1 MDCNWFCWPRNHNFD
16 FEKPQPFALPLPIPD
31 WPQGGG
37 FAEEKICI
45 GDLEVVMVTELE
57 SIWGFS
63 CSEEG
68 IKGATFYKPKEIPEG
83 FYCLGHY
90 GQPNN
95 QPLHGFLLVARETT
109 YNATSTSP
117 ALQKP
122 LDYTLVW
129 SSFSWIGDEN
139 SEECGY
145 IWLPTPPEGYRSLG
159 FVVTKGPTKPSLDLV
174 RCVRSDL
181 TDTCETNDLIADM
194 EPMFP
199 DFPCQ
204 FWKVRPC
211 HRGMQGKGISV
222 GTFYCSTSFVDE
234 VLCTF
239 CLKNF
244 DSSLQAMPN
253 LEQVHSLINYYG
265 PTVFF
270 HPKDIY
276 LPSSVSWFF
285 KNGATLYKEGIKMG
299 EEILSGGSNLPK
311 GGENDGEY
319 WIDLPDDSRNSSVK
333 LGNLESAEL
342 YVHVKPALGGT
353 FTDIAMWVFCP
364 FNGPA
369 TIKIG
374 LLNFSL
380 SKIGQH
386 VSDWEHFTLRVSNFT
401 GELWSVYF
409 SQHSGGEWVEAS
421 GLEFMNGSNKPVVY
435 SSKSGHASFPHP
447 GCYLQGSEKYGIGV
461 RNDVARSKFAV
472 DSSTKYKIVAAEYL
486 GGAVAEPCWLQYMRE
501 WGPKVTYN
509 SASELEKILSFL
521 PLNLR
526 IRAENIFDSLPMEL
540 YGEEGPTGPK
550 EKNNW
555 EGDER
560 C

>member
-1 MDCNWFCWPRNHNFD
+1 MLGLQRCILYHFKYLTFFFIYLN
-16 FEKPQPFALPLPIPD
+16 IPST
-31 WPQGGG
+31 GGG
-37 FAEEKICI
+37 FAEGKICI
-45 GDLEVVMVTELE
+45 GELEVAMVTELE
-57 SIWGFS
+57 SIWS
-63 CSEEG
+63 CSSSKKG
-68 IKGATFYKPKEIPEG
+68 IENATFYKPKEVPEG

-95 QPLHGFLLVARETT
+95 QPLHGFLLVAREMT
-109 YNATSTSP
+109 NSVESAFP

-122 LDYTLVW
+122 VDYRLIW
-129 SSFSWIGDEN
+129 SSFSWKGDEFV
-139 SEECGY
+139 EECGY
-145 IWLPTPPEGYRSLG
+145 FWLPIAPEGYRSLG
-159 FVVTKGPTKPSLDLV
+159 FVVTNGSTKPSLDSV

-181 TDTCETNDLIADM
+181 TDTCETHDLIADM
-194 EPMFP
+194 EPIFP

-211 HRGMQGKGISV
+211 HRGMRGEGIPV
-222 GTFYCSTSFVDE
+222 GTFFCTTSDCLDDE
-234 VLCTF
+234 LCTF
-239 CLKNF
+239 CLKNL
-244 DSSLQAMPN
+244 DPSLQAMPD
-253 LEQVHSLINYYG
+253 LEQVHSLINHYG

-270 HPKDIY
+270 HPKEIY
-276 LPSSVSWFF
+276 LPSSILWFF
-285 KNGATLYKEGIKMG
+285 RNGATLYKKGIKMG

-319 WIDLPDDSRNSSVK
+319 WIDLPDDFRNSSVK

-342 YVHVKPALGGT
+342 YVHVKPACGGT

-369 TIKIG
+369 TIKVGIA
-374 LLNFSL
+374 NFPL

-386 VSDWEHFTLRVSNFT
+386 VSDWEHFTLRISNFT
-401 GELWSVYF
+401 GELWNVYF

-421 GLEFMNGSNKPVVY
+421 DLEFMTGSNKPVVY

-447 GCYLQGSEKYGIGV
+447 GNYLQGSEKYNIGV
-461 RNDVARSKFAV
+461 RNDTDRSEFAV
-472 DSSTKYKIVAAEYL
+472 DSSINYKIVAAEYL
-486 GGAVAEPCWLQYMRE
+486 RDAVVEPCWLQYMRE
-501 WGPKVTYN
+501 WGPKVTYD
-509 SASELEKILSFL
+509 STSELEKILSFL
-521 PLNLR
+521 PFNLR
-526 IRAENIFDSLPMEL
+526 LRAENILDNLPMEL

-555 EGDER
+555 GGDER

>member
-1 MDCNWFCWPRNHNFD
+1 
-16 FEKPQPFALPLPIPD
+16 
-31 WPQGGG
+31 
-37 FAEEKICI
+37 
-45 GDLEVVMVTELE
+45 MVTKLE
-57 SIWGFS
+57 SIWS
-63 CSEEG
+63 CSSSRKG
-68 IKGATFYKPKEIPEG
+68 IEGATFYKPNEIPEG

-90 GQPNN
+90 GQQNN
-95 QPLHGFLLVARETT
+95 RPLHGFLLVARETT
-109 YNATSTSP
+109 YSVKSAFP
-117 ALQKP
+117 ALQEP
-122 LDYTLVW
+122 LDYRLVW
-129 SSFSWIGDEN
+129 SSLSWKGDEFV
-139 SEECGY
+139 EECGY
-145 IWLPTPPEGYRSLG
+145 FWLPIPPEGYRSLG
-159 FVVTKGPTKPSLDLV
+159 FVVTKGPTKPSLDSV

-181 TDTCETNDLIADM
+181 TDACETHDLVVDM

-204 FWKVRPC
+204 FWEVRPC
-211 HRGMQGKGISV
+211 HRGMLGKGVPV
-222 GTFYCSTSFVDE
+222 GTFFCTTDCVAE
-234 VLCTF
+234 ELCTF
-239 CLKNF
+239 CLKNL

-253 LEQVHSLINYYG
+253 LEQVHSLIKHYG

-270 HPKDIY
+270 HPKEIY

-285 KNGATLYKEGIKMG
+285 KNGATLYKKGIKMG
-299 EEILSGGSNLPK
+299 EDILSSGSNLPK
-311 GGENDGEY
+311 GGENDGKY
-319 WIDLPDDSRNSSVK
+319 WIDLPDDFRNSSVK

-342 YVHVKPALGGT
+342 YVHVKPASGGT

-369 TIKIG
+369 TIKVG
-374 LLNFSL
+374 LANFSL
-380 SKIGQH
+380 SKIGRH

-421 GLEFMNGSNKPVVY
+421 DLEFVTGSNKPIIY

-447 GCYLQGSEKYGIGV
+447 GNYLQGSEKYGIGV
-461 RNDVARSKFAV
+461 RNDADRSEFSV

-486 GGAVAEPCWLQYMRE
+486 EDAVAEPCWLQYMRE
-501 WGPKVTYN
+501 WGPKVTYD
-509 SASELEKILSFL
+509 SKSELEKLLDFL

-526 IRAENIFDSLPMEL
+526 LRAENIFDSLPMEL

-555 EGDER
+555 KGDER